1 MNRAPLVEKVAASI
15 DPELLDL
22 VPVLANGTGG
32 LRGDLA
38 QFETAE
44 QEARLWRAAVVF
56 SISQQAREFVFAPA
70 NDRDRERRR
79 LRKAYGTVEDIR
91 AATLTEPQ
99 QARRVQVEALV
110 QAAEKRLEVVA
121 DFDTLA
127 STWASLRAEDDQ
139 GAPGAA
145 H

>member
-1 MNRAPLVEKVAASI
+1 MELEKEVAAQNTKLATLQQEVG
-15 DPELLDL
+15 DVHAELST
-22 VPVLANGTGG
+22 V
-32 LRGDLA
+32 RGDLA